1 MKNRVFSILCVLA
14 VLAVA
19 GKAQEQT
26 MPFKVHVPFQFVV
39 GNQTFPAGTYQFHS
53 LLNSVPSK
61 ASVDVLEVRSTVGRL
76 YQAIVTDVVGSAEPN
91 HPRLLFTR
99 RGDRAFLS
107 EVWEPGK
114 SAGCRLHNQGDEALT
129 VNREEEK
136 VTLMASADG
145 RLRSTRGDV
154 SQSLAVS

>member
-53 LLNSVPSK
+53 LLNSVLNSVPSK
-61 ASVDVLEVRSTVGRL
+61 ASAYSKCGARWD
-76 YQAIVTDVVGSAEPN
+76 D
-91 HPRLLFTR
+91 
-99 RGDRAFLS
+99 
-107 EVWEPGK
+107 
-114 SAGCRLHNQGDEALT
+114 
-129 VNREEEK
+129 
-136 VTLMASADG
+136 
-145 RLRSTRGDV
+145 STRP
-154 SQSLAVS
+154 S